1 MPRERKRLEQAKTVM
16 AAYNESEAKRRKES
30 TAAIK
35 MVKGSAKREN
45 TISEQVKKVPG
56 TLEEKERRH
65 QDNPRDGKEL
75 TQRIRALYENG
86 GEKRP
91 SRTKYLTGEIERGN
105 NSRRCDL
112 NSLIQR
118 IIIQPF
124 TVIHNNTISVV
135 QHTPTTRPTIQHITL
150 PTIVFFYSAPSSN
163 ISGAKYINASHIEPS
178 ST

>member
-30 TAAIK
+30 KAAIK
-35 MVKGSAKREN
+35 MVK
-45 TISEQVKKVPG
+45 KVPETPEG
-56 TLEEKERRH
+56 KVERY
-65 QDNPRDGKEL
+65 QDNPCDGKEL
-75 TQRIRALYENG
+75 TQRIRVLYENG

-112 NSLIQR
+112 NSLLQR

-124 TVIHNNTISVV
+124 TIIHNNTISVV
-135 QHTPTTRPTIQHITL
+135 LNTP
-150 PTIVFFYSAPSSN
+150 
-163 ISGAKYINASHIEPS
+163 
-178 ST
+178 